1 MAPSKLT
8 TIDFGTFANVID
20 GQLRNSKTKYHGIDP
35 TTKEPNWDVPV
46 ASDNDIEDAVVAGN
60 KAYAKWKM
68 TTWEERTQHLERFK
82 EIFFSYEEELT
93 NVLVKET
100 GKPRMFGA
108 MEVKSCAEFF
118 DWHINMKEPQL
129 QRIEDDEKIVVNK
142 YIPLGV
148 VAAIAPWNFPLLL
161 VLAKVLPATQMGNTV
176 IVKPSPFTPYTPCQS
191 MLQFPHADQHKVF
204 RTQDGRDCQPSLP
217 GRRCAGPRR

>member
-8 TIDFGTFANVID
+8 TIDFGAFANIVN
-20 GQLRNSKTKYHGIDP
+20 GQPQSSKNKYHGIDP

-46 ASDNDIEDAVVAGN
+46 ASHDDIEEAVSAAN
-60 KAYAKWKM
+60 KAYASWKKR
-68 TTWEERTQHLERFK
+68 TWEERTQHLERFK

-93 NVLVKET
+93 EVLLKET

-129 QRIEDDEKIVVNK
+129 QRTEDDEKIVENK

-148 VAAIAPWNFPLLL
+148 VGAICPWNFPLLL
-161 VLAKVLPATQMGNTV
+161 SLAKVLPATQMGNTV
-176 IVKPSPFTPYTPCQS
+176 IVKPSPFTPYAS
-191 MLQFPHADQHKVF
+191 SVL
-204 RTQDGRDCQPSLP
+204 
-217 GRRCAGPRR
+217 RCLFKH